1 MRIPESKIAEIAMAA
16 DIVRTISD
24 YVELRK
30 AGKDYRGICPFHG
43 DKDPSFYVSPQKGIF
58 HCFGCAVGGSV
69 FNFIMRIENLSFVE
83 AVKLLAQKTG
93 VPLEFE
99 KGFSTADDPRARL
112 YPVINLA
119 HRYFI
124 DSLGKELSAQEY
136 LKNRGLTKEWIDFLG
151 LGYSPDSWDGFEN
164 RLAVSG
170 LSVKDA
176 VSAGLIREK
185 PSGGHYDYFRGR
197 IMIPIHSLNGEMI
210 AFGGRS
216 IGAAD
221 PKYLNSPESPIFKK
235 KNILFGLDSARD
247 AIKKAGFIILVE
259 GYFDQISLR
268 IRGVQNVV
276 APLGT
281 ALTIEHAKLLK
292 RFSGRVVTLFDGDEA
307 GLRAVKRSLPI
318 FLSEGLEPECVILTE
333 DKDPD
338 AAINRIGTERF
349 RKIIESPQ
357 SMIDFFL
364 DQLESQYDFNGIVGR
379 NQALVECI
387 PILTQIADSPER
399 DYLIERFSSR
409 IRIREEKLR
418 RAVATSK
425 TNQSAQ
431 SLKSKK
437 KNVSSLFD
445 FPADERNVVRGML
458 ILPGFV
464 DHVIET
470 GAINEIENP
479 TLSRLANLMIGY
491 FQNQGKLDAGQFS
504 LSLEDPE
511 MAALVAGWLQPRPEE
526 DDLRPEVDGS
536 TAVEQSLNRLKS
548 KKILRRKREI
558 QESLSKCVPGDQQ
571 YNDLAGELLT
581 IGRRLRS

>member
-1 MRIPESKIAEIAMAA
+1 MRIPESKIAEIAAAA
-16 DIVRTISD
+16 DIVRVISG
-24 YVELRK
+24 YVELKK

-58 HCFGCAVGGSV
+58 HCFGCAAGGSV
-69 FNFIMRIENLSFVE
+69 FNFIMRIENLSFIE

-99 KGFSTADDPRARL
+99 KGFSNGDDLRERL
-112 YPVINLA
+112 FSVINLA
-119 HRYFI
+119 HRYFV
-124 DSLGKELSAQEY
+124 DSLDKDASAIGY
-136 LKNRGLTKEWIDFLG
+136 LKNRGLTREWIDFLG
-151 LGYSPDSWDGFEN
+151 LGCAPDLWNGFES
-164 RLAVSG
+164 RLALSG
-170 LSVKDA
+170 LRVNDA
-176 VSAGLIREK
+176 VTAGLVRQK
-185 PSGGHYDYFRGR
+185 PTGGHYDYFRGR
-197 IMIPIHSLNGEMI
+197 IMIPIHNLNGEII

-216 IGAAD
+216 LGAAD

-235 KNILFGLDSARD
+235 KNILFGFDSARD

-268 IRGVQNVV
+268 IRGIQNVV

-281 ALTIEHAKLLK
+281 SLTNEHARLLK
-292 RFSGRVVTLFDGDEA
+292 RFSNRVVTVFDGDEA

-318 FLSEGLEPECVILTE
+318 FISEGIEPECIILTE

-349 RKIIESPQ
+349 RKTLESPQ

-364 DQLESQYDFNGIVGR
+364 DQLETQFDLSGIIGR
-379 NQALVECI
+379 NQALAECI
-387 PILTQIADSPER
+387 PILIQIADSPER

-409 IRIREEKLR
+409 IRIREEKVR
-418 RAVATSK
+418 QAIAVSKNSQATQELK
-425 TNQSAQ
+425 T
-431 SLKSKK
+431 KR
-437 KNVSSLFD
+437 KNVFSLFD

-458 ILPGFV
+458 ILPDFV
-464 DHVIET
+464 ALATDT
-470 GAINEIENP
+470 GVINEIENP
-479 TLSRLANLMIGY
+479 TLSRLAKLIAGY
-491 FQNQGKLDAGQFS
+491 FQIHGRFNVDQFS
-504 LSLEDPE
+504 LNLEDPE
-511 MAALVAGWLQPRPEE
+511 MAALVAGWLQPKPEE

-536 TAVEQSLNRLKS
+536 MAVEHSLNRLKA

-558 QESLSKCVPGDQQ
+558 QESLSKCIPGDQQ
-571 YNDLAGELLT
+571 YNDLARELLM